1 MRKLATVAALG
12 ILTLAS
18 VAAATIDSHEE
29 VVRVASWGSG
39 SGASFIVEMTSYSP
53 EADGQNT
60 RVWWS
65 IQRPLGV
72 EQAKIEAPY
81 WRAPKLVFKQKSKL
95 VVEDLQKLRT
105 RLVELNTQKPA
116 RRRADLW
123 KAITSD
129 RGIAALDSRRCP
141 KEIRAS
147 VGAKRLMLWSGAKKY
162 DLGSSKLE
170 TSCGEI
176 SYTIT
181 GRGGDRADMRP
192 TCYAHDGGFVVRL
205 RVHHGC
211 EGDTYEDLL
220 TWVASP

>member
-1 MRKLATVAALG
+1 MRKLATIAALG
-12 ILTLAS
+12 ILTFAS
-18 VAAATIDSHEE
+18 VAAATIDFHEE

-81 WRAPKLVFKQKSKL
+81 WRAPKLVFKQKSTL

-116 RRRADLW
+116 LRRAALW
-123 KAITSD
+123 KAITSEQ
-129 RGIAALDSRRCP
+129 GIAALKSERCP
-141 KEIRAS
+141 KEIRAG
-147 VGAKRLMLWSGAKKY
+147 VKAKRLILWSGTKEH
-162 DLGSSKLE
+162 DLGSSRLR

-176 SYTIT
+176 SYRVTS
-181 GRGGDRADMRP
+181 RA
-192 TCYAHDGGFVVRL
+192 CYAHDGGFLVRV
-205 RVHHGC
+205 RVQHGC

-220 TWVASP
+220 ASVAAPQAGVMSTR